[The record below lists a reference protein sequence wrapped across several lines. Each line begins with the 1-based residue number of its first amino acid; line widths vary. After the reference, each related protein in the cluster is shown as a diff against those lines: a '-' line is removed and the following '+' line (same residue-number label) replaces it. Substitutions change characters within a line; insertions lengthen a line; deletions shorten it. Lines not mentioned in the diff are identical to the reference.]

1 MDDCELR
8 ALVEA
13 QKNWM
18 VDIRR
23 RLHRIPE
30 RGFAEE
36 IGRAHV

>member
-23 RLHRIPE
+23 RLHRLSLIH
-30 RGFAEE
+30 
-36 IGRAHV
+36 I